1 METRMSVVVVVR
13 NKQGEPMDV
22 TDFSAWRR
30 AMGGGPVGFVITTPA
45 AEEVFVNTCKMMAR
59 LPPGRYD
66 GEMVRR
72 VKMPRKLEKELT
84 GHDVWKCV

>member
-1 METRMSVVVVVR
+1 MSVVVAVR
-13 NKQGEPMDV
+13 NKHGESMEV

-30 AMGGGPVGFVITTPA
+30 TVGGGPVGFVIKTPA
-45 AEEVFVNTCKMMAR
+45 AEEVLVNTCKMMAR

-72 VKMPRKLEKELT
+72 VKLPRTLERELT